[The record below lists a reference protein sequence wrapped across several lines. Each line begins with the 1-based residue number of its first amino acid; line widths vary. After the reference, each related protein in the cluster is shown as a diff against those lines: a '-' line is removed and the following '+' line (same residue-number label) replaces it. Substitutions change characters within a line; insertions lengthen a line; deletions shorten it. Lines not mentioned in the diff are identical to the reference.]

1 MTDREDKI
9 RERAYGIWEEE
20 GYPHGRAEDHWR
32 RAVREIEGVAAG
44 QADLITEIVGAPS
57 LQTVDPAPA
66 KKPAP
71 KRRKAATGAV
81 AAPKRAPVKR
91 TTKGTPKKG

>member
-1 MTDREDKI
+1 MTDREDKV

-20 GYPHGRAEDHWR
+20 GYPHGRAEDHWQ
-32 RAVREIEGVAAG
+32 RAVREVEGVAAG
-44 QADLITEIVGAPS
+44 QADLIREIAGAPS
-57 LQTVDPAPA
+57 LQTADPAPA

-81 AAPKRAPVKR
+81 AAPKRTATKR
-91 TTKGTPKKG
+91 SPKKS

>member
-1 MTDREDKI
+1 MTDRDDKI

-20 GYPHGRAEDHWR
+20 GHPPGRAEDHWH
-32 RAVREIEGVAAG
+32 RAVREVEGVAAG
-44 QADLITEIVGAPS
+44 QADLIREIAGSPS
-57 LQTVDPAPA
+57 LPTLEPAPA

-81 AAPKRAPVKR
+81 AAPKRTAAKR
-91 TTKGTPKKG
+91 APKKS

>member
-20 GYPHGRAEDHWR
+20 GHPHGRAEHHWQ
-32 RAVREIEGVAAG
+32 RAAREIVEPPEAA
-44 QADLITEIVGAPS
+44 APVQPVPVS
-57 LQTVDPAPA
+57 AAPA
-66 KKPAP
+66 EKPAP

-81 AAPKRAPVKR
+81 AAPKRTATKR
-91 TTKGTPKKG
+91 TPKKS

>member
-20 GYPHGRAEDHWR
+20 GHPHGRAEHHWQ
-32 RAVREIEGVAAG
+32 RAAREVVEPPVPVSAA
-44 QADLITEIVGAPS
+44 
-57 LQTVDPAPA
+57 PAP
-66 KKPAP
+66 KPAP

-81 AAPKRAPVKR
+81 AAPKRTATKR
-91 TTKGTPKKG
+91 TPKKS